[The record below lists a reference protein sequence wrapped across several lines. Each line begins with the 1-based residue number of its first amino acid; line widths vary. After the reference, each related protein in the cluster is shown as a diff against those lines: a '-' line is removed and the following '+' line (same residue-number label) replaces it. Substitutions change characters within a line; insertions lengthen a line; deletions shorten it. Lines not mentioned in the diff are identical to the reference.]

1 MGTCGTWLSRLSRVS
16 GLRHAIRRPSFAA
29 TQPLGDPAQI
39 RPREFQLPS
48 PLALSHGHDQRNGEP
63 WVLALLA
70 APLGVYRHA
79 RRLNMKKPPGD
90 CAAWAASSIDQA
102 RL

>member
-1 MGTCGTWLSRLSRVS
+1 MTIAGRTLAALLAVLG
-16 GLRHAIRRPSFAA
+16 RPSWWM
-29 TQPLGDPAQI
+29 LGLAGFLVRGGI
-39 RPREFQLPS
+39 VVFLVAIITLPS

-70 APLGVYRHA
+70 APLDVYRHA